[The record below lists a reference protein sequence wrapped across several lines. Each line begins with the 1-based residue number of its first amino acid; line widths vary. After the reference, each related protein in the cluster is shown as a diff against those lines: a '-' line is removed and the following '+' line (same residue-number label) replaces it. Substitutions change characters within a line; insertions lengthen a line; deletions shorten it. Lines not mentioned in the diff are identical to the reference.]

1 MNRKAQSAVEYLVT
15 YGWMV
20 VVVGVV
26 SSVAYS
32 LIDPGCQEGVT
43 GYAGQEPSIG
53 QVGAGA
59 DFIGLGLENRRG
71 EEVFVEQIAVTDVN
85 TGVNNTFVVEEE
97 ILPGG
102 IESVSLPMS
111 EGECNV
117 YDFSINYNISTLPDQ
132 YSSGRLTVQ
141 GDLVDV
147 SAPPT
152 LQSFTANY

>member
-43 GYAGQEPSIG
+43 GYVGQEPSIDQFG
-53 QVGAGA
+53 TGE
-59 DFIGLGLENRRG
+59 DFLGLGLENRRS

-102 IESVSLPMS
+102 LESVSLPMS

-117 YDFSINYNISTLPDQ
+117 YDFSISYSISTLPDQ
-132 YSSGRLTVQ
+132 YSSGRLAVQ